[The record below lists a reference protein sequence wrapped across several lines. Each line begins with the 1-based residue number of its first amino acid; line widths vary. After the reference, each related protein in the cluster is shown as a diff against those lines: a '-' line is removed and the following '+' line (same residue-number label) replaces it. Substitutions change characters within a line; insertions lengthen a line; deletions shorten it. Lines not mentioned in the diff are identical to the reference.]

1 MSRGG
6 DRSDQRTR
14 PTLVP
19 PRALPARTPA
29 SPGPVPGWPERGEVR
44 PAPASGRI
52 SPEREEARRYRV
64 ERQTDLLAHWRLTH
78 PTIAEQQMV
87 AALAAAGERYGVDY
101 EREFKIAPSLHVD
114 FAWPE
119 DRVIVEVYGAIH
131 SREFF
136 SRGGARE
143 SDDARRIGRIEA
155 LGWEVLV
162 IDYRA
167 LSQERWVTTVERVA
181 AFLEAGRSRWIAPA
195 PDEIGV
201 RKGTS
206 ESERG

>member
-6 DRSDQRTR
+6 DRSDQRAR
-14 PTLVP
+14 PTPTTL
-19 PRALPARTPA
+19 RALPART
-29 SPGPVPGWPERGEVR
+29 SEPGRGVRGEVR
-44 PAPASGRI
+44 LAPASGRI
-52 SPEREEARRYRV
+52 SPEREEARRYRE

-101 EREFKIAPSLHVD
+101 EREFKIAPSLHAD

-119 DRVIVEVYGAIH
+119 DRLVVEMYGGIH

-143 SDDARRIGRIEA
+143 NDDARRIGRIEA

-167 LSQERWVTTVERVA
+167 LSQERWAATVERVA
-181 AFLEAGRSRWIAPA
+181 AFLEEGRGRWLASA

-201 RKGTS
+201 RRGTS

>member
-19 PRALPARTPA
+19 PRALPAR
-29 SPGPVPGWPERGEVR
+29 GEVR
-44 PAPASGRI
+44 LAPALSRI
-52 SPEREEARRYRV
+52 SPEREEARRYRE
-64 ERQTDLLAHWRLTH
+64 ERQKDLLAHWRLTH

-101 EREFKIAPSLHVD
+101 EREFKIAPCLHAD
-114 FAWPE
+114 FTFPE
-119 DRVIVEVYGAIH
+119 DRLIVEVYGGIH

-167 LSQERWVTTVERVA
+167 LSQERWAATVEQVA
-181 AFLEAGRSRWIAPA
+181 AFLETGRGRWTAA
-195 PDEIGV
+195 LG
-201 RKGTS
+201 
-206 ESERG
+206 RGDHGAWRSPRE

>member
-6 DRSDQRTR
+6 GRETQRAR
-14 PTLVP
+14 PTLGTPREP
-19 PRALPARTPA
+19 PVRMLDPRETTP
-29 SPGPVPGWPERGEVR
+29 GRPERGEAR

-52 SPEREEARRYRV
+52 SPEREEARRYRE

-114 FAWPE
+114 FAWPD
-119 DRVIVEVYGAIH
+119 DRLIVEMYGAIH

-167 LSQERWVTTVERVA
+167 LSQEHWVTTVERVA
-181 AFLEAGRSRWIAPA
+181 AFLETGRGRWPTAL
-195 PDEIGV
+195 G
-201 RKGTS
+201 
-206 ESERG
+206 RGDQGARRLPRE

>member
-6 DRSDQRTR
+6 DRSDQRAR
-14 PTLVP
+14 PTPATL
-19 PRALPARTPA
+19 RALPARTPA
-29 SPGPVPGWPERGEVR
+29 PRAAEPGRGERGETR

-52 SPEREEARRYRV
+52 SPEREEARRYRE
-64 ERQTDLLAHWRLTH
+64 ERQKDLLAHWRLTH

-101 EREFKIAPSLHVD
+101 EREFKIAPCLHAD
-114 FAWPE
+114 FAFPE
-119 DRVIVEVYGAIH
+119 DRLIVEVYGGIH

-167 LSQERWVTTVERVA
+167 LSQERWAATVERVA
-181 AFLEAGRSRWIAPA
+181 AFLEEGRGRWPA
-195 PDEIGV
+195 P
-201 RKGTS
+201 TS
-206 ESERG
+206 VESRTHRVQVESD

>member
-19 PRALPARTPA
+19 PHEPSARTPA
-29 SPGPVPGWPERGEVR
+29 SSGPAPGWLVRGEVR

-52 SPEREEARRYRV
+52 SPEREEARRYRE
-64 ERQTDLLAHWRLTH
+64 ERQTDLLAQWRLTH

-101 EREFKIAPSLHVD
+101 EREFKIAPCLHAD
-114 FAWPE
+114 FAFPE
-119 DRVIVEVYGAIH
+119 DRLIVEMYGGIH

-167 LSQERWVTTVERVA
+167 LSQERWAATVERVA
-181 AFLEAGRSRWIAPA
+181 AFLEEGRGRWSAPTSVEA
-195 PDEIGV
+195 RTHGV
-201 RKGTS
+201 QA
-206 ESERG
+206 ESE

>member
-19 PRALPARTPA
+19 PRALPAR
-29 SPGPVPGWPERGEVR
+29 GEVR
-44 PAPASGRI
+44 PAPSSGRI
-52 SPEREEARRYRV
+52 SPEREEARRYRE
-64 ERQTDLLAHWRLTH
+64 ERQTDLLAQWRLTH

-101 EREFKIAPSLHVD
+101 EREFKIAPCLHAD
-114 FAWPE
+114 FTFPE
-119 DRVIVEVYGAIH
+119 DRLIVEVYGAIH

-167 LSQERWVTTVERVA
+167 LSQERWAATVERVA
-181 AFLEAGRSRWIAPA
+181 AFLEEGRGRWPA
-195 PDEIGV
+195 PTSAEIRAHG
-201 RKGTS
+201 GHP

>member
-19 PRALPARTPA
+19 PHEPSARTPA
-29 SPGPVPGWPERGEVR
+29 SPGPAPGWLMRGEVR
-44 PAPASGRI
+44 PAPGSGRV
-52 SPEREEARRYRV
+52 SPEREEARRYRE
-64 ERQTDLLAHWRLTH
+64 ERQTDLLAQWRLTH

-101 EREFKIAPSLHVD
+101 EREFKIAPCLHVD
-114 FAWPE
+114 FAFPE
-119 DRVIVEVYGAIH
+119 DRLIVEMYGGIH

-143 SDDARRIGRIEA
+143 GDDARRIGRIKA

-167 LSQERWVTTVERVA
+167 LSQERWAATVERVA
-181 AFLEAGRSRWIAPA
+181 AFLEEGRGRWSAPTSVEA
-195 PDEIGV
+195 RTHGV
-201 RKGTS
+201 PA
-206 ESERG
+206 ESE

>member
-19 PRALPARTPA
+19 PHEPSERTPA
-29 SPGPVPGWPERGEVR
+29 SSGPVPGWLVRGEVR
-44 PAPASGRI
+44 PAPASSRI
-52 SPEREEARRYRV
+52 SPEREEARRYRE

-101 EREFKIAPSLHVD
+101 EREFKIAPCLHVD
-114 FAWPE
+114 FAFPE
-119 DRVIVEVYGAIH
+119 DRLIVEMYGGIH

-143 SDDARRIGRIEA
+143 SDDARRIGRIKA

-167 LSQERWVTTVERVA
+167 LSQERWAATVERVA
-181 AFLEAGRSRWIAPA
+181 AFLEEGRGRWSAPTSVEA
-195 PDEIGV
+195 RTHGV
-201 RKGTS
+201 QA
-206 ESERG
+206 ESD

>member
-19 PRALPARTPA
+19 PHEPSERTPA
-29 SPGPVPGWPERGEVR
+29 SPGPVPGWLARGEVR

-52 SPEREEARRYRV
+52 SPEPEEARRYRE
-64 ERQTDLLAHWRLTH
+64 ERQTDLLAQWRLTH

-101 EREFKIAPSLHVD
+101 EREFKIAPSLHAD
-114 FAWPE
+114 FAFPE
-119 DRVIVEVYGAIH
+119 DRLIVEVYGGIH

-167 LSQERWVTTVERVA
+167 LSQEHWMTTVERVA
-181 AFLEAGRSRWIAPA
+181 AFLEEGRGKWPAPA
-195 PDEIGV
+195 
-201 RKGTS
+201 GTATDTS
-206 ESERG
+206 RGSTE

>member
-19 PRALPARTPA
+19 PHEPSARTPA
-29 SPGPVPGWPERGEVR
+29 SSGPAPGWLVRGEVR

-52 SPEREEARRYRV
+52 RPEREEARRYRE

-101 EREFKIAPSLHVD
+101 EREFKIAPCLHVD
-114 FAWPE
+114 FAFPE
-119 DRVIVEVYGAIH
+119 DRLIVEMYGGIH

-143 SDDARRIGRIEA
+143 SDDARRIGRIKA

-167 LSQERWVTTVERVA
+167 LSQERWAATVDRVA
-181 AFLEAGRSRWIAPA
+181 AFLEEGRGRWSAPTSVEA
-195 PDEIGV
+195 RTHGV
-201 RKGTS
+201 QA
-206 ESERG
+206 ESE

>member
-19 PRALPARTPA
+19 PRVLPARTPA

-52 SPEREEARRYRV
+52 SPEREEARRYRE

-119 DRVIVEVYGAIH
+119 DRVIVEMYGGIH

-167 LSQERWVTTVERVA
+167 LSQERWAATVERVA
-181 AFLEAGRSRWIAPA
+181 AFLEEGRGRWLASA

-201 RKGTS
+201 RRGAS

>member
-6 DRSDQRTR
+6 DRSDQRAR
-14 PTLVP
+14 PTPTTL
-19 PRALPARTPA
+19 RAHPARTPA
-29 SPGPVPGWPERGEVR
+29 ARATEPGRGERGEAR
-44 PAPASGRI
+44 PVPASGRI
-52 SPEREEARRYRV
+52 SPEREEARRYRE
-64 ERQTDLLAHWRLTH
+64 ERQTDLLAQWRLTH

-167 LSQERWVTTVERVA
+167 LSQEHWVTTVERVA
-181 AFLEAGRSRWIAPA
+181 AFLEAGRGRWLAPA
-195 PDEIGV
+195 SDEIVARRG
-201 RKGTS
+201 RP
-206 ESERG
+206 ESEGG